1 MSRLPEPRRYGGAV
15 AERLIVIG
23 ADAAGLSAAFQAR
36 RRRHN
41 LDIVVFERGNWT
53 SYSACGIP
61 YVVAG
66 DVASFD
72 DLVVRRPSD
81 LRAQHIDVRMRHEVV
96 GIDLDTRR
104 VHARDHNHDRDI
116 QLAFDDLLVASGS
129 RPSRPDLP
137 GIDGDDIFGVQTLDD
152 AAALLQRAE
161 ASRCSNV
168 VVVGGGYIGLEMAEA
183 FIRWGAEVTI
193 VEGGDHLMGSLD
205 PDMAGRVEAAVARHG
220 IDVRTGLRVDG
231 FEPGRVL
238 TASGPLPADLVVL
251 GIGVTP
257 NAELAAQAGVEL
269 GAKGSIAVDRR
280 QQTSAEG
287 VWAAGDCAESFHR
300 ISQRRVHVAL
310 GTVANRQGRVAGIN
324 LGGGYAT
331 FPGVVG
337 TAVSKFCAVE
347 VGRTGLNEREAEEAG
362 FVAVSTTVEATTRAG
377 YFPGAK
383 PIAVKLLAERGT
395 GRVLGGQVV
404 GEEGAAKRIDVLA
417 TVVTAGMD
425 VEQVVDLDL
434 AYAPPFASVWDP
446 VAIAARNVLKAL

>member
-1 MSRLPEPRRYGGAV
+1 M
-15 AERLIVIG
+15 IG

-66 DVASFD
+66 DVASLD
-72 DLVVRRPSD
+72 DLVVRTPAD

-96 GIDLDTRR
+96 GIDLDARR
-104 VHARDHNHDRDI
+104 VHVHDHNHDRDV
-116 QLAFDDLLVASGS
+116 QLAFDQLLLASGA
-129 RPSRPDLP
+129 RPTRPDLP

-183 FIRWGAEVTI
+183 FLRWGAEVTI
-193 VEGGDHLMGSLD
+193 VEGGDQLMGTFD
-205 PDMAGRVEAAVARHG
+205 PDMAGRIRTAVERHG
-220 IDVRTGLRVDG
+220 IDVRTGLRVEG

-238 TASGPLPADLVVL
+238 TGDGPVPADLVVL

-257 NAELAAQAGVEL
+257 NAELASGAGVEL
-269 GAKGSIAVDRR
+269 GAKGAIAVDRR
-280 QQTSAEG
+280 QRTSAPG

-300 ISQRRVHVAL
+300 ISRRQVHIAL

-324 LGGGYAT
+324 LGGDYAT
-331 FPGVVG
+331 FPGVIG

-347 VGRTGLNEREAEEAG
+347 VGRTGLGEREAAEAG
-362 FVAVSTTVEATTRAG
+362 FVAETTVVESTSRAG

-383 PIAVKLLAERGT
+383 PIAVKVLAERGS

-417 TVVTAGMD
+417 AVVTAGMD
-425 VEQVVDLDL
+425 VEQLVDLDL
-434 AYAPPFASVWDP
+434 SYAPPFSSVWDP
-446 VAIAARNVLKAL
+446 VAIAARNLLKAV